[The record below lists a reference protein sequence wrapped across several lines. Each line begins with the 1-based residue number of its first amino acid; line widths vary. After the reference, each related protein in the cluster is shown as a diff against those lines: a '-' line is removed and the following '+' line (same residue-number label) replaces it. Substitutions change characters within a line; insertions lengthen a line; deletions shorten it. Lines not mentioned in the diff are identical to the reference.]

1 MITYRPPF
9 AGLTL
14 ALGIMVGL
22 GVPAHAEDSASETEA
37 AAVLLLTDFTDP
49 QSNDRWA
56 VVNDNVMG
64 GRSEGDVSFDAD
76 GPGVM
81 VMTGDINTN
90 GGGFASVRMRMDGDL
105 FTSDAATEV
114 LENLRAIRL
123 RVRGDAASL
132 GRPFA
137 LRLEDRIR
145 RGRGINFR
153 TLLPIDKDA
162 DPNDWQDITIPVT
175 DLQPTFRG
183 FALDPDEWAP
193 LDTSQLARLGLILSD
208 VVDGPY
214 RLEIDRIEFLR

>member
-1 MITYRPPF
+1 M
-9 AGLTL
+9 
-14 ALGIMVGL
+14 
-22 GVPAHAEDSASETEA
+22 PAHAEDSASETEA
-37 AAVLLLTDFTDP
+37 AAVFLLTDYTDP

-76 GPGVM
+76 EPGVM

-90 GGGFASVRMRMDGDL
+90 GGGFTSVRMNLDAELFASEAGAAVLDDL
-105 FTSDAATEV
+105 QAV
-114 LENLRAIRL
+114 RL

-137 LRLEDRIR
+137 LRLEDRVPR
-145 RGRGINFR
+145 PRGINFR
-153 TLLPIDKDA
+153 TLLPIDQDA
-162 DPNDWQDITIPVT
+162 DPNEWQEITIPVA

-183 FALDPDEWAP
+183 NRLDPEAWAP

-208 VVDGPY
+208 VEDGPY
-214 RLEIDRIEFLR
+214 RLEVDRIEYLR

>member
-1 MITYRPPF
+1 MF
-9 AGLTL
+9 G
-14 ALGIMVGL
+14 M

-37 AAVLLLTDFTDP
+37 AAVFLLTDYTDP

-76 GPGVM
+76 EPGVM

-90 GGGFASVRMRMDGDL
+90 GGGFTSVRMNLDAELFASEAGAAVLDDL
-105 FTSDAATEV
+105 QAV
-114 LENLRAIRL
+114 RL

-137 LRLEDRIR
+137 LRLEDRVPR
-145 RGRGINFR
+145 PRGINFR
-153 TLLPIDKDA
+153 TLLPIDQDA
-162 DPNDWQDITIPVT
+162 DPNEWQEITIPVA

-183 FALDPDEWAP
+183 NRLDPEAWAP

-208 VVDGPY
+208 VEDGPY
-214 RLEIDRIEFLR
+214 RLEVDRIEYLR